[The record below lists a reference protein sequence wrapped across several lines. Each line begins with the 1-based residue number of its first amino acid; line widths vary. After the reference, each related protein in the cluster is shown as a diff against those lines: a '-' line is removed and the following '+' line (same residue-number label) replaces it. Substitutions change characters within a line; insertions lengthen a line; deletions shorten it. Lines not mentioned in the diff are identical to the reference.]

1 MASSAAY
8 QIGQTWRESQDT
20 NALVRRAQAGDDHA
34 VEVLTRTLRTRRAW
48 PTCSTRTHSRCG
60 SGRG

>member
-20 NALVRRAQAGDDHA
+20 NALAKLVAESLAALPDKEEEE
-34 VEVLTRTLRTRRAW
+34 EVAE
-48 PTCSTRTHSRCG
+48 
-60 SGRG
+60 